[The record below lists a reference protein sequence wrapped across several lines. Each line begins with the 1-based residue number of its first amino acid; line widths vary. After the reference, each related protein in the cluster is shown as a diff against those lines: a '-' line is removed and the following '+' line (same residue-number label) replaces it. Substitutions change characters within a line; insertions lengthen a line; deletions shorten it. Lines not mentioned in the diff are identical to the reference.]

1 MSTQDKILAD
11 VIDKLEQK
19 KLNDMK
25 NILKDFTHIQIIFHA
40 KALEMSTTAY
50 KHLLEI
56 DTESDLEE
64 FRNNFTQST
73 ISNLQ
78 YSSNKSLN
86 ESNRQKN
93 SMDDLFSGGS
103 STPGRSKNNLDQSRS
118 KSNEPKRNT
127 ASTSNLN
134 QKQKNSKAHA
144 SAPNLNENK
153 KRNTSDY
160 DQEED
165 DDEDDEDYDVKDVTD
180 DSDAE

>member
-40 KALEMSTTAY
+40 KALEMLTTSY
-50 KHLLEI
+50 KYLLQI

-78 YSSNKSLN
+78 YNSNKSLN
-86 ESNRQKN
+86 ES
-93 SMDDLFSGGS
+93 MI
-103 STPGRSKNNLDQSRS
+103 STSGRSKNNLDQSRS
-118 KSNEPKRNT
+118 KSNESRRNMVPLN
-127 ASTSNLN
+127 SLN
-134 QKQKNSKAHA
+134 QKQKNSKSHS

-153 KRNTSDY
+153 KKNMYNY
-160 DQEED
+160 DDQD
-165 DDEDDEDYDVKDVTD
+165 DDDKENDEVEDVTD
-180 DSDAE
+180 DSDSEIN